1 MKCQYCG
8 KEYVKNE
15 AEGLEYL
22 PEFIRQHIEYIPAC
36 DCLEK
41 KRLEELEEEKR
52 RQEAESIRNRVK
64 RYRDI
69 SVMDSRFLKSNFEGA
84 DMSGEYMKLALRYAK
99 SFMKKR
105 MDIGIIFYGGVGTG
119 KTFAS
124 GCIANYL
131 MSRGK
136 SVLVI
141 NLGLYLLKITKEWG
155 EAESELLK
163 VVESCDLLIIDDFGM
178 EKSLEDKNSA
188 WRGEKIYNLIDSRY
202 RCEKPL
208 IITTNLEFSKDES
221 RCEIAKKFSMGGK
234 NRIRDRIVEMCY
246 PVEVKGKSRREIDEK
261 RFFKLLEI

>member
-41 KRLEELEEEKR
+41 KRLEEMEEEKR

-188 WRGEKIYNLIDSRY
+188 WRGEN
-202 RCEKPL
+202 
-208 IITTNLEFSKDES
+208 SKDES

-261 RFFKLLEI
+261 KFFKLLEI